1 MTIKEKVLQALEEMR
16 GEQVS
21 GSKLAKAF
29 GVSRSSI
36 HKAVKSLREDGIV
49 VSAVTRGGY
58 RLEVDEDSLTPH
70 GVAILSETNSFG
82 KNVIVM
88 PTVGST
94 NDEIKE
100 RYTGY
105 RQGFTLIAES
115 QTGGRGRLGRS
126 FASPPGTGVY
136 MSVLLHP
143 CFSKEK
149 LGFITLAAAVAV
161 SQAIVQTAGFEPQ
174 IKWVNDVVMNG
185 RKLCGI
191 LTEANIEG
199 ESESVSWVI
208 VGVGINLRP
217 NPLWSDEVKAVA
229 GALSDFGKVPRRA
242 VLAATFLSHFEKL
255 YHMLEAGNEQP
266 LVEAYRSRLCCLGKP
281 ITVFTATGQYS
292 ALCTGLTDE
301 GHLLIQ
307 TEDGQTKTL
316 HSGEIS
322 IREDTTS
329 PQNTGYSEG
338 VTHPEGTA
346 PVFSS
351 VAG

>member
-1 MTIKEKVLQALEEMR
+1 MKIKEKVLEALEEMR

-21 GSKLAKAF
+21 GSKLAKTF

-70 GVAILSETNSFG
+70 GVAILSNTNSFG
-82 KNVIVM
+82 KNIIVM

-100 RYTGY
+100 RYTSY

-115 QTGGRGRLGRS
+115 QTSGRGRLGRS
-126 FASPPGTGVY
+126 FASPPGTGIY

-143 CFSKEK
+143 DFSKER
-149 LGFITLAAAVAV
+149 LSLITLAAAVAV
-161 SQAIVQTAGFEPQ
+161 AQAISQTAGFEPQ
-174 IKWVNDVVMNG
+174 IKWVNDVVMKG

-191 LTEANIEG
+191 LTEASIEG
-199 ESESVSWVI
+199 ESETINWVV
-208 VGVGINLRP
+208 VGVGINLHP

-229 GALSDFGKVPRRA
+229 GALSEFGKAPRRA
-242 VLAATFLSHFEKL
+242 VLAAAFLSRFEKL
-255 YHMLEAGNEQP
+255 YHMVEIGEP
-266 LVEAYRSRLCCLGKP
+266 DKLVDAYRSRLCCLGKA
-281 ITVFTATGQYS
+281 ITVFSATEQY
-292 ALCTGLTDE
+292 AARCTGLTDE

-307 TEDGQTKTL
+307 TEDGQTKIL
-316 HSGEIS
+316 RSGEIS
-322 IREDTTS
+322 IRESAASREEAAHED
-329 PQNTGYSEG
+329 GA
-338 VTHPEGTA
+338 HPDAAA
-346 PVFSS
+346 PVFAS